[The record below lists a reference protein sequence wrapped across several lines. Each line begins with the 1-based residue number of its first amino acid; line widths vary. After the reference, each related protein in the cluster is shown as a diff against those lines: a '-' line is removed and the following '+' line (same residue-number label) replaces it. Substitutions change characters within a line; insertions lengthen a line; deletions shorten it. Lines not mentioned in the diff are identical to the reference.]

1 MAYSEFT
8 IKEVKETFSLTIIEN
23 KELFAEI
30 EAIRLDDSV
39 MKKLDEYVPLALAVN
54 TEKARSEFIIAYL
67 LLELRSYLNN
77 QFSLFSGIDFDVD
90 KEKRLNGFCDFII
103 SLSTEQFFLTSPV
116 IAVVEAKNENIIAGI
131 GQCLAEMVAAKI
143 FNEREKNAV
152 ASIYG
157 VVTTGSVWKFLKL
170 KGNEAV
176 IDKKEYHI
184 EQPGKIMGVL
194 TAMIKQTV

>member
-8 IKEVKETFSLTIIEN
+8 IKEVKEAFSLTIVEN
-23 KELFAEI
+23 KELFAEVD
-30 EAIRLDDSV
+30 AIRLDDSV

-67 LLELRSYLNN
+67 LLELRSYLKN
-77 QFSLFSGIDFDVD
+77 QVSLFSGIDFDVD

-131 GQCLAEMVAAKI
+131 GQCLAEMVAARI
-143 FNEREKNAV
+143 FNEREKNTV

-176 IDKKEYHI
+176 IDRKEYHI

-194 TAMIKQTV
+194 TAMIKQSV

>member
-8 IKEVKETFSLTIIEN
+8 IKEVKEAFSLTIVEN
-23 KELFAEI
+23 RELFAEVD
-30 EAIRLDDSV
+30 AIRLDDSV

-67 LLELRSYLNN
+67 LLELRSYLKN
-77 QFSLFSGIDFDVD
+77 QVSLFSGIDFDVD

-131 GQCLAEMVAAKI
+131 GQCLAEMVAARI
-143 FNEREKNAV
+143 FNEREKNTV

-157 VVTTGSVWKFLKL
+157 VVTTGSVWKFLQL
-170 KGNEAV
+170 KGNEAF
-176 IDKKEYHI
+176 IDRKEYHI

-194 TAMIKQTV
+194 TAMIKQAV

>member
-8 IKEVKETFSLTIIEN
+8 IKEVKEAFSLTIVEN
-23 KELFAEI
+23 KELFAEVD
-30 EAIRLDDSV
+30 AIRLDDSV

-67 LLELRSYLNN
+67 LLELRSYLEN
-77 QFSLFSGIDFDVD
+77 QVSLFSGIDFDVD

-143 FNEREKNAV
+143 FNEREKNTV

-176 IDKKEYHI
+176 IDRKEYHI

-194 TAMIKQTV
+194 TAMIKQAV

>member
-131 GQCLAEMVAAKI
+131 GQCLAEMVAARI

-194 TAMIKQTV
+194 AAMIKQVV

>member
-8 IKEVKETFSLTIIEN
+8 IKEVKEAFSLTIVEN
-23 KELFAEI
+23 KELFAEVD
-30 EAIRLDDSV
+30 AIRLDDSV

-67 LLELRSYLNN
+67 LLELRSYLKN
-77 QFSLFSGIDFDVD
+77 QVSLFSGIDFDVD

-131 GQCLAEMVAAKI
+131 GQCLAEMVAARI
-143 FNEREKNAV
+143 FNEREKNTV

-157 VVTTGSVWKFLKL
+157 VVTTGSIWKFLKL

-176 IDKKEYHI
+176 IDRKEYHI
-184 EQPGKIMGVL
+184 EHPGKIMGVL
-194 TAMIKQTV
+194 TAMIKQAV